1 VRIGIFQPS
10 FVGAGGVEKVIAET
24 VLRVPEY
31 DWTLYALRYDSKN
44 VERFFPQMK
53 KVNVTSVPTV
63 NVPNWLPSR
72 LRRPETDSFLELV
85 SYRRF
90 LSSNRIDEDLVIAHL
105 SFATVVPF
113 YTNIPAIWYCH
124 CATRYLYEE
133 WIQKEIEDLIGLTP
147 FWARWLR
154 NYLRK
159 TETSC
164 ARKFVKILCNSEH
177 TKNKLKKYFD
187 SEADVVYPG
196 VELPPE
202 TQPLYGN
209 TFIFPCRLNYY
220 KRVDIAIKATA
231 LLRDIPELRLKII
244 GKGMAEKSLKTL
256 VKDMKLTS
264 VDFVDSVPDLAE
276 EYRDALGVVYL
287 PKDEDFGIV
296 PLEAM
301 AYQRPVIGANEGGL
315 CETII
320 DGMTG
325 FLVKADP
332 LVVAAKM
339 RQLFL
344 DRNMTAAMGN
354 AGRLR
359 AANFS
364 WDSHVEQLRRYI
376 QEIV

>member
-1 VRIGIFQPS
+1 MRIGIFQPS

-31 DWTLYALRYDSKN
+31 NWTLYALRYDSKN

-53 KVNVTSVPTV
+53 KVDVTNIPTV

-90 LSSNRIDEDLVIAHL
+90 LSSTRIDEDLVIAHL

-133 WIQKEIEDLIGLTP
+133 WVQKEIEDLIGPTP
-147 FWARWLR
+147 FWVKCMR
-154 NYLRK
+154 NHLRK

-164 ARKFVKILCNSEH
+164 ARKFAKILCNSEH
-177 TKNKLKKYFD
+177 TKSKLKKYFD
-187 SEADVVYPG
+187 VKADVVYPG

-202 TQPLYGN
+202 SQPLYGN

-220 KRVDIAIKATA
+220 KRVDLAIRAMA

-244 GKGMAEKSLKTL
+244 GKGMAEQSLKRL
-256 VKDMKLTS
+256 VRDLKLTS
-264 VDFVDSVPDLAE
+264 VDFEDSVVDLSE
-276 EYRDALGVVYL
+276 EYRKALGVIYL
-287 PKDEDFGIV
+287 SKDEDFGIV

-315 CETII
+315 LETII
-320 DGMTG
+320 DGKTG
-325 FLVKADP
+325 FLVEAAPKIVAD
-332 LVVAAKM
+332 KM
-339 RQLFL
+339 RQLFM
-344 DRNMTAAMGN
+344 DRKTSEQMGR

-359 AANFS
+359 AAEFS
-364 WDSHVEQLRRYI
+364 WDKHVELLKSCI
-376 QEIV
+376 EEGF

>member
-1 VRIGIFQPS
+1 MRIGIFQPS

-53 KVNVTSVPTV
+53 KVNVTNIPPV

-72 LRRPETDSFLELV
+72 FRRPETDSFLEV
-85 SYRRF
+85 CSYRRF
-90 LSSNRIDEDLVIAHL
+90 LKSYPIKEDMVIAHL
-105 SFATVVPF
+105 SFGTIVPF

-133 WIQKEIEDLIGLTP
+133 WIQKEIEKLIGLTP
-147 FWARWLR
+147 FWARWMR

-164 ARKFVKILCNSEH
+164 ARKFARILCNSEH
-177 TKNKLKKYFD
+177 TKTKLKKYFD
-187 SEADVVYPG
+187 VEADVVYPG

-202 TQPLYGN
+202 SQPLYGN

-220 KRVDIAIKATA
+220 KRVDIAIRAMA

-244 GKGMAEKSLKTL
+244 GKGMAEQSLKTL
-256 VKDMKLTS
+256 VRDLKLTS
-264 VDFVDSVPDLAE
+264 VDFEDFVEDLYE
-276 EYRDALGVVYL
+276 VYRKALGVIYL
-287 PKDEDFGIV
+287 SKDEDFGIV
-296 PLEAM
+296 PVEAM
-301 AYQRPVIGANEGGL
+301 AYQKPIIAADEGGMR
-315 CETII
+315 ETVVN
-320 DGMTG
+320 GKTG
-325 FLVKADP
+325 FLVQPEPAMVADR
-332 LVVAAKM
+332 M

-344 DRNMTAAMGN
+344 DRNMALEMGKAGRARAAM
-354 AGRLR
+354 
-359 AANFS
+359 FS
-364 WDSHVEQLRRYI
+364 WDSHVAQLKNYI
-376 QEIV
+376 REIA